1 MELIFQRLRPHW
13 PALSLAIAFLLAH
26 SFGLYRAVLG
36 LGPGESVAL
45 TILLITALFWITET
59 VPLYITSL
67 GVLAMSVLWLLPVLN
82 GLGREAQ
89 KEDFLQ
95 AFFGDI
101 TLLFMGGFVLSAL
114 LNKFGLARRIANWM
128 IQKTGNAPDRVLLGL
143 IAISA
148 LLSMWMSNTATAAMM
163 FAIVGPLILQIP
175 AGSTF
180 SKAIALAIPFACNIG
195 GLGTPIG
202 TPPNAIAM
210 EYLNRSGIEISFAL
224 WMVISIPLLLL
235 LLAAL
240 WQLLLRL
247 YPPGNIKITIDE
259 DPVSADNFTVRQK
272 IVMVIFALTILG
284 WLTGGMTG
292 LSTGFVGLLCIIISF
307 GIGLL
312 NTADFRNISWDILF
326 MLGGGL
332 CLGVVLDESG
342 LTDTIAHAIP
352 MDQGFLFVFA
362 VLLLMA
368 AGMTTVMSNTATANL
383 LIPVAVSLPGNELL
397 FSIAIAIM
405 CSTSMALPVS
415 TPPNAIAFGS
425 GLLQA
430 KDMLIAGLILTL
442 LALIGTA
449 IASIFYIPLFF

>member
-1 MELIFQRLRPHW
+1 
-13 PALSLAIAFLLAH
+13 
-26 SFGLYRAVLG
+26 
-36 LGPGESVAL
+36 
-45 TILLITALFWITET
+45 
-59 VPLYITSL
+59 
-67 GVLAMSVLWLLPVLN
+67 
-82 GLGREAQ
+82 
-89 KEDFLQ
+89 
-95 AFFGDI
+95 
-101 TLLFMGGFVLSAL
+101 
-114 LNKFGLARRIANWM
+114 
-128 IQKTGNAPDRVLLGL
+128 
-143 IAISA
+143 
-148 LLSMWMSNTATAAMM
+148 
-163 FAIVGPLILQIP
+163 
-175 AGSTF
+175 
-180 SKAIALAIPFACNIG
+180 
-195 GLGTPIG
+195 
-202 TPPNAIAM
+202 
-210 EYLNRSGIEISFAL
+210 
-224 WMVISIPLLLL
+224 
-235 LLAAL
+235 
-240 WQLLLRL
+240 
-247 YPPGNIKITIDE
+247 
-259 DPVSADNFTVRQK
+259 
-272 IVMVIFALTILG
+272 MVIFVLTILG

-292 LSTGFVGLLCIIISF
+292 LSTGFVGLLCIITSF

-332 CLGVVLDESG
+332 CLGVVLNESG

-352 MDQGFLFVFA
+352 MDQGFMFVFA
-362 VLLLMA
+362 ILLLMA